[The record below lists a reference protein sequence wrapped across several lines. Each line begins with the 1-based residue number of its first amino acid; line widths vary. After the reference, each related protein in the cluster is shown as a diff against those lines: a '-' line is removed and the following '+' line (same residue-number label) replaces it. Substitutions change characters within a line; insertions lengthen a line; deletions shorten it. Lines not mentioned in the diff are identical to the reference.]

1 MIDLF
6 GEKLSMPLAT
16 TYTYVTISID
26 RLEEKLFVDLDGI
39 QIGACHYPMS

>member
-6 GEKLSMPLAT
+6 GEKLTMPLAT

-26 RLEEKLFVDLDGI
+26 RLKEKLFLDLDGI
-39 QIGACHYPMS
+39 QIGVSHYPMS